1 MAEHETDADPTP
13 LAGRLVRSGLP
24 GDGALVHAIG
34 LDAPAGR
41 HRDAAGRPPRRSIVS
56 YDFAWN
62 LANRETV
69 GIGARE
75 LRRLF
80 PGLALE
86 IHRVTLMPPL
96 ARWLGDRFVPA
107 LRVVARIAP
116 LRSHRLAITDVP
128 S

>member
-24 GDGALVHAIG
+24 GDGALVHSIG